1 MFPGSKFQIRILL
14 LGIHFSCFCL
24 LRHISETAGSRLFVR
39 PSIHP
44 FFNALHE
51 LSTNY
56 TQGFVLD
63 GRYKSL

>member
-1 MFPGSKFQIRILL
+1 MFLSLP
-14 LGIHFSCFCL
+14 
-24 LRHISETAGSRLFVR
+24 HISETAGSRLFVR

-56 TQGFVLD
+56 TQGFMLD
-63 GRYKSL
+63 GRYKNL